1 MACTAA
7 AGTNEIPALT
17 MSACIH
23 NTHGL
28 VCLPQ
33 AHNTSYIPNSSNI
46 NNGKSYN
53 KTTVRHM

>member
-1 MACTAA
+1 MACTAG
-7 AGTNEIPALT
+7 AGTNEIPAPDHECMHT
-17 MSACIH
+17 Y
-23 NTHGL
+23 THGL